1 MNTKLLTNTGIS
13 FETIF
18 PKTKK
23 KKKTTDLNQLSQTCQ
38 FQQFHETYLAKNHS
52 CILSNPLIL
61 KYWNWSNSWM
71 KYIILETPNRRWR
84 YTIRRNLNYLSLV
97 SIRKRERGV
106 RKRRNWGI
114 FRYFRVQTSLANQ
127 SIEDC
132 EESRKHGNVSR
143 AQILIT
149 RGGEEEAFIGDKLPR
164 SRTLMSFSTR
174 PLSHNEK
181 KLVCSKVRGPMGKL
195 F

>member
-1 MNTKLLTNTGIS
+1 MHTLEPINIKILKLIKFVNEIYNTRNSKSKMATHDTTKLELFITRFHPEAG
-13 FETIF
+13 
-18 PKTKK
+18 TK
-23 KKKTTDLNQLSQTCQ
+23 
-38 FQQFHETYLAKNHS
+38 
-52 CILSNPLIL
+52 
-61 KYWNWSNSWM
+61 
-71 KYIILETPNRRWR
+71 
-84 YTIRRNLNYLSLV
+84 
-97 SIRKRERGV
+97 GV
-106 RKRRNWGI
+106 RKRGNWGI

-132 EESRKHGNVSR
+132 EESRKLGNVSR

-149 RGGEEEAFIGDKLPR
+149 REGEGRAFIGDKLPR